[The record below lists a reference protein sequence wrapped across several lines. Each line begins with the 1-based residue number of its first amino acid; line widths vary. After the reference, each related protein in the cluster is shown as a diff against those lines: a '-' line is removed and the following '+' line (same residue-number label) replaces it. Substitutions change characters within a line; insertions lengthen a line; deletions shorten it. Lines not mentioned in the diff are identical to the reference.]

1 MEFVD
6 ESKIVGFYPKNKAL
20 TEFIAEAQLNPNRW
34 CVWRKVEESR
44 NSYVRFSTSRNQLRK
59 RKSELEWE
67 IARETEN
74 DVAIIKLVGRFT
86 PSEF

>member
-20 TEFIAEAQLNPNRW
+20 AEFIAEAKLNPNRW
-34 CVWRKVEESR
+34 CVWRKVEDSR
-44 NSYVRFSTSRNQLRK
+44 DSYVRFSTSRNQLRK
-59 RKSELEWE
+59 RHSELEWE

-74 DVAIIKLVGRFT
+74 EVVIIKLVARFT

>member
-1 MEFVD
+1 
-6 ESKIVGFYPKNKAL
+6 
-20 TEFIAEAQLNPNRW
+20 
-34 CVWRKVEESR
+34 
-44 NSYVRFSTSRNQLRK
+44 VRFSTSRNQLRK